1 MTGALSTGK
10 QGRIT
15 AMSSMSR
22 RTAIRGAL
30 TTVTTAA
37 LARPYLA
44 RAASTTAVAW
54 VVQGFVPEED
64 AAFRKTVAE
73 YQKQSG
79 NTIDF
84 SIMPFTALNQ
94 KAISALTS
102 GSVPDLIF
110 HDAPATILPQNA
122 WNDRLVDMSDV
133 VEAQK
138 SVLSETAVLAS
149 SFYNSVSKQRS
160 YYLAPVKQACAP
172 MHIWGDLV
180 AKAGFKLSEAPK
192 TWDAYW
198 DFFKPVQ
205 TALRAKGMR
214 KLYALGLQM
223 TTVGP
228 NDGNNVF
235 SHFMIANGGQNIV
248 TRDGRLHTD
257 DPVVREAAIRA
268 VEYMTTAYKQGFVPA
283 EALTWN
289 DADDNNAYH
298 EKLFVMDFDGTLS
311 TELAMIKDKKAYY
324 DEMVVMGLPNRNDG
338 TMMPAQVGAGG
349 GFIPKG
355 AQNVEVAKDFMRYF
369 MQPQVMNEN
378 LKGGLGRWVPVIPS
392 IVREDPWWT
401 DPKSDP
407 HRLPY
412 VTEAVL
418 NPTIPSYNGFNP
430 AWGQVSAEQLWGQAH
445 ADVIKN
451 GLKPADAVDK
461 AFRRAETIFAKF
473 TFG

>member
-1 MTGALSTGK
+1 MP
-10 QGRIT
+10 
-15 AMSSMSR
+15 SMSR
-22 RTAIRGAL
+22 RTAISGAL